1 MARRSSSWTDEET
14 KALISEWSKQEKL
27 KSSTLNKQ
35 AYVNIATALKKQG
48 FDRNWKKCRDQ
59 INNFKRKYKHGS
71 KKAESGIFY
80 QLDEIL
86 GPRPTKQPPY
96 VSTTASDD
104 TAKCSTSE
112 DVICAS
118 DGEFV
123 KLQNAF
129 LSIFCLLL
137 FT

>member
-14 KALISEWSKQEKL
+14 KALISEWSKQE
-27 KSSTLNKQ
+27 
-35 AYVNIATALKKQG
+35 
-48 FDRNWKKCRDQ
+48 R
-59 INNFKRKYKHGS
+59 
-71 KKAESGIFY
+71 
-80 QLDEIL
+80 L

-123 KLQNAF
+123 KRQNAF
-129 LSIFCLLL
+129 FVYFFVYLYLHD
-137 FT
+137 